1 MANETNIKILKLEV
15 DTGTGAIKVN
25 GITKSIQEASAAT
38 KEFVNSS
45 KQLGKALDQN
55 RDKTGLAG
63 AAVVEIGRTISDSN
77 YGFTAMANNISQLA
91 TLMTTLVATSGG
103 VRQGFRELGKAM
115 SGPLGIIVAFQVVI
129 AVLERFAKNSKNTE
143 NSLNNIEKAAGGAG
157 TKLTILKKTIE
168 DNNISLEEK
177 EKAIAAANKEYKEL
191 NLQLDDNGQLTKDS
205 TTAIDNKIEALKRL
219 AKANAYLKELEK
231 LYGELALS
239 ATKTDSEFVATANNI
254 SKVLGQLGQTGG
266 LLDVMIGTEQ
276 ENRERIQ
283 QQINAL
289 LKAVG
294 DQNLVDEM
302 FGSKDGK
309 LKASTKEKIK
319 KIAAEIIG
327 TTIDQIRKLQ
337 KEGDSIIDRLLGEE
351 PSAWAERQL
360 KESAKNALKGL
371 KEIDIQEESPFGT
384 TLDFYVQQIAMA
396 TDAAAMVIDSAF
408 EADMVREQNKTTELN
423 NELRERL
430 RNESISADERKKIQN
445 QIAANDERLRIKQ
458 EETAKKRFK
467 VEKALR
473 ISMAVMDTY
482 SSALRAYASQLIPGD
497 PTSIA
502 RAEIARAV
510 TVAMGLANVA
520 SIAMQKFVT
529 SASSSSPGLGAS
541 GVGGGGVQAPDFNIV
556 GQSASNQIAAAVQG
570 QFQQPIKAY
579 VVSKDVSTAQE
590 MDRNIIGSAS
600 LG

>member
-1 MANETNIKILKLEV
+1 MAETNIKVLKIEV
-15 DTGTGAIKVN
+15 DTGTGVLKVN
-25 GITKSIQEASAAT
+25 GVTKSIQQATAAT

-45 KQLGKALDQN
+45 NQLGKALDKQ

-77 YGFTAMANNISQLA
+77 YGFTAMANNISQLTTLMA
-91 TLMTTLVATSGG
+91 TLITTSKG
-103 VRQGFRELGKAM
+103 VKAGFRELGKAFA
-115 SGPLGIIVAFQVVI
+115 GPLGIIVVFQI
-129 AVLERFAKNSKNTE
+129 AITLLERFAKNSKNTE
-143 NSLNNIEKAAGGAG
+143 NSLNNIEKSAGSAG

-191 NLQLDDNGQLTKDS
+191 NLQLDENGQLTKDS

-239 ATKTDSEFVATANNI
+239 ATKTDSEFVSTANNI
-254 SKVLGQLGQTGG
+254 GKVLGQLGQTGG

-276 ENRERIQ
+276 ENRQRIQ
-283 QQINAL
+283 EQINAL

-319 KIAAEIIG
+319 KIATEIIG
-327 TTIDQIRKLQ
+327 TTIDQIRALQ
-337 KEGDSIIDRLLGEE
+337 KEGDSIIDRLIGEE
-351 PSAWAERQL
+351 PSEWAERQL
-360 KESAKNALKGL
+360 KENAKKALEGL
-371 KEIDIQEESPFGT
+371 KEIDIEEESPFGT
-384 TLDFYVQQIAMA
+384 TLDFYVQQAAAATDSIAMLF
-396 TDAAAMVIDSAF
+396 DSAF

-467 VEKALR
+467 IEKALR

-482 SSALRAYASQLIPGD
+482 SSALRAYASQLVPGD
-497 PTSIA
+497 PTSIV

-529 SASSSSPGLGAS
+529 SASGTPA
-541 GVGGGGVQAPDFNIV
+541 GVGGIGGGSGGGTQPPDFNIV
-556 GQSASNQIAAAVQG
+556 GASPSNQLAAAVGG
-570 QFQQPIKAY
+570 QFQQPVKAY